1 MKNPPDLEDFFLSRT
16 ALNIKL
22 NELKEENKVGKQREG
37 LTKEEEK
44 KFFESLDQS
53 DPEDHLI
60 LAFWCMGICTG
71 IRGRENFNLCVEDV
85 TWGTNTIGDY
95 IEVKQTVTKNDQG
108 TLNCKGAFRK
118 FKRIFSYSSFK
129 YDPYDIITS
138 YRKKLPP
145 KLNKKLRFWLSIN
158 RNKN

>member
-1 MKNPPDLEDFFLSRT
+1 
-16 ALNIKL
+16 
-22 NELKEENKVGKQREG
+22 
-37 LTKEEEK
+37 
-44 KFFESLDQS
+44 
-53 DPEDHLI
+53 
-60 LAFWCMGICTG
+60 MGICTG

-129 YDPYDIITS
+129 YDPYDTFTS
-138 YRKKLPP
+138 SGILDDEG
-145 KLNKKLRFWLSIN
+145 RFFTNHRSSEAYN
-158 RNKN
+158 SY